1 MTARSWGDAKF
12 PSSAARVVLL
22 TWLRSSA
29 GSVTAAAAAA
39 AAASLERLG
48 AAPRGNAAMHG
59 RHAISRAS
67 RNL

>member
-1 MTARSWGDAKF
+1 MTARFWGDAKF

-29 GSVTAAAAAA
+29 GSVTAAAAA